1 MTEQRKRLVAI
12 RCRVADILAGR
23 YIKKDDLS
31 PGYVITPFGLILSK
45 VRINGIVSRVY
56 VNDDKT
62 YGFMTVE
69 DGTGSIRVK
78 FFNEMTKMLSDINK
92 GDWVQVMGRI
102 REYNDEKYLVVD
114 GLVKHDDVMKIMLA
128 RVDLIKAMK
137 EFAEKRKI
145 LKNLMKRSADFEEF
159 VRLAEGKGINRD
171 VAEGVWQAENLE
183 KEEGETKEE
192 ELEKEEAKDLVM
204 RVIKENDEG
213 EGVDYSIIIQKTGIS
228 ENVIESVIDELLAE
242 GTCYEPKPGKIKLV

>member
-78 FFNEMTKMLSDINK
+78 FFNEMTKMLSDVNK
-92 GDWVQVMGRI
+92 GDWVQVVGRI

-114 GLVKHDDVMKIMLA
+114 GLVRHDDVMKIMLA
-128 RVDLIKAMK
+128 RMDLIKAMK

-145 LKNLMKRSADFEEF
+145 LKNLMKHSADFEEF
-159 VRLAEGKGINRD
+159 VRLAEGKSINRD

-183 KEEGETKEE
+183 KEEGETKKE

-228 ENVIESVIDELLAE
+228 ENVIENVIDELLAE